1 MVTKRIVCLA
11 KSNRDGGFCVAGK
24 ELAYGR
30 VGQWIR
36 PIGASDNEAVD
47 PDTCQLVDGTELA
60 LLDIVELRLRRR
72 VPSGHHAEDWLFDD
86 SVTWRRVG
94 KFNRHHIGTLV
105 DAEDSTLWGVGCST
119 STGRNDC
126 VSEDDI
132 PDMTDSLRLVRVD
145 ELTVV
150 VDDYPSESGTRRRVQ
165 GRFNLGWN
173 DYAMWIKD
181 AKCESFYE
189 NSLPVETTF
198 KNRYLSVSLTKDF
211 EGRCY
216 KLIAGII

>member
-1 MVTKRIVCLA
+1 METKRIVCLA

-24 ELAYGR
+24 ELAHGR
-30 VGQWIR
+30 VGPWIR
-36 PIGASDNEAVD
+36 PIGAFDNEAVD
-47 PDTCQLVDGTELA
+47 PATCQLIDGTELA
-60 LLDIVELRLRRR
+60 LLGIVEMRLRHR
-72 VPSGHHAEDWLFDD
+72 VPSEHHSEDWLFDD
-86 SVTWRRVG
+86 AVTWRRVG
-94 KFNRHHIGTLV
+94 KINPKHTASFV
-105 DAEDSTLWGVGCST
+105 DAQYSSLWGVGCST

-150 VDDYPSESGTRRRVQ
+150 ADDHPSESGSRRRVQ
-165 GRFNLGWN
+165 GRFNYGGN
-173 DYAMWIKD
+173 YYAMWIKD

-189 NSLPVETTF
+189 NSPPVETTF
-198 KNRYLSVSLTKDF
+198 KNRYLSVSLTKDY